1 MAEETPPIV
10 ELAEWFQ
17 TPPGQYVLAWE
28 RAQFDAAVADVFG
41 YYAWQVGL
49 ADWNL
54 LRANRMPFKGCVGTE
69 APAPEHAEAWQARVV
84 LAQPEALP
92 FESQSVD
99 LLVLPHAFECTAEP
113 HNVLREVERS
123 WCPGGRVVISG
134 FNPWSM
140 WGART
145 RAGMESHG
153 CRSRRRRRC
162 RCLGSGLVQ
171 AAVAGGQAEPFRLLR
186 AGLPQREWLRRWGFL
201 ESAGA
206 RWWSLGGAVY
216 LVSAVKRVRDAYHW
230 ACLENPRKRAR
241 AAFRRGQPPGR
252 PRLAALLSRPLSR
265 IASTGLQPALCRTAS
280 R

>member
-69 APAPEHAEAWQARVV
+69 APAPEHAEAWQSRVV

-113 HNVLREVERS
+113 HNVLREVERVLV
-123 WCPGGRVVISG
+123 PEGRVVISG

-145 RAGMESHG
+145 RMPGMEPWLPQPPSSQVSLPRLRTG
-153 CRSRRRRRC
+153 SSCCRWRSSRAISAVTRRPAAAKMAASLGLPGIGRRALVEPGRRRV
-162 RCLGSGLVQ
+162 SGVGRQ
-171 AAVAGGQAEPFRLLR
+171 
-186 AGLPQREWLRRWGFL
+186 
-201 ESAGA
+201 AGA
-206 RWWSLGGAVY
+206 
-216 LVSAVKRVRDAYHW
+216 RDAYHW
-230 ACLENPRKRAR
+230 ACLEPPQARPRR
-241 AAFRRGQPPGR
+241 FRRGQPPGR

>member
-1 MAEETPPIV
+1 VAEETPPIV

-49 ADWNL
+49 ADLNL
-54 LRANRMPFKGCVGTE
+54 LGANRMPFKGYVGTE
-69 APAPEHAEAWQARVV
+69 TPAPESLPGWQSRVV
-84 LAQPEALP
+84 VAQPEALP

-99 LLVLPHAFECTAEP
+99 LLILPHTFELTPDP
-113 HNVLREVERS
+113 HNVLREVERVLV
-123 WCPGGRVVISG
+123 PEGRVVISG

-145 RAGMESHG
+145 RMPGMEPWLPQPPSSQVSLARLKDWFKLLSLEVDESQFG
-153 CRSRRRRRC
+153 CYAPACRS
-162 RCLGSGLVQ
+162 
-171 AAVAGGQAEPFRLLR
+171 EK
-186 AGLPQREWLRRWGFL
+186 WLERWSFL

-216 LVSAVKRVRDAYHW
+216 MVSAVKRVTGMRIIGPAW
-230 ACLENPRKRAR
+230 KTKPKRAR
-241 AAFRRGQPPGR
+241 AASVVVNRQADDGFDP
-252 PRLAALLSRPLSR
+252 S
-265 IASTGLQPALCRTAS
+265 
-280 R
+280 

>member
-113 HNVLREVERS
+113 HNVLREVERVLV
-123 WCPGGRVVISG
+123 PEGRVVISG

-145 RAGMESHG
+145 RMPGMEPWLPQPPSSQVSLP
-153 CRSRRRRRC
+153 R
-162 RCLGSGLVQ
+162 LKDWF

-186 AGLPQREWLRRWGFL
+186 AGLPQREMAASLGLPGIGRRALVEPGRRRV
-201 ESAGA
+201 SGVGRQAGA
-206 RWWSLGGAVY
+206 RCVSLGLPGKPPQA
-216 LVSAVKRVRDAYHW
+216 R
-230 ACLENPRKRAR
+230 PRR
-241 AAFRRGQPPGR
+241 FRRGQPPGR

>member
-69 APAPEHAEAWQARVV
+69 APAPEHAEAWQSRVV

-113 HNVLREVERS
+113 HNVLREVERVLV
-123 WCPGGRVVISG
+123 PEGRVVISG

-140 WGART
+140 GRAHAHARHGAMAAAAAVVAGVAASAQGLVCCCRWRSSRAISAVT
-145 RAGMESHG
+145 RRPAAARNGCVAGASWNRPARAGGAWAAPCIWCRPSSG
-153 CRSRRRRRC
+153 CPGCVS
-162 RCLGSGLVQ
+162 L
-171 AAVAGGQAEPFRLLR
+171 
-186 AGLPQREWLRRWGFL
+186 GLPEPPQARPRR
-201 ESAGA
+201 
-206 RWWSLGGAVY
+206 
-216 LVSAVKRVRDAYHW
+216 
-230 ACLENPRKRAR
+230 
-241 AAFRRGQPPGR
+241 FRRGQPPGR

>member
-69 APAPEHAEAWQARVV
+69 RRRRSMPRRQARVV

-99 LLVLPHAFECTAEP
+99 LLVCPMPLNAPPSRTMCCA
-113 HNVLREVERS
+113 RSSGS
-123 WCPGGRVVISG
+123 WCP
-134 FNPWSM
+134 
-140 WGART
+140 
-145 RAGMESHG
+145 
-153 CRSRRRRRC
+153 
-162 RCLGSGLVQ
+162 
-171 AAVAGGQAEPFRLLR
+171 
-186 AGLPQREWLRRWGFL
+186 
-201 ESAGA
+201 
-206 RWWSLGGAVY
+206 
-216 LVSAVKRVRDAYHW
+216 
-230 ACLENPRKRAR
+230 R
-241 AAFRRGQPPGR
+241 AAW
-252 PRLAALLSRPLSR
+252 
-265 IASTGLQPALCRTAS
+265 
-280 R
+280 